1 MSDAESVARA
11 IRPYIRQ
18 TPLIASAWLTEK
30 LGAQVWL
37 KCENLQLT
45 GSFKVRGGFAAA
57 CDVRGRLVTAS
68 AGNHGQ
74 GLACACKTFDRPCTI
89 FVPKTIPKV
98 KAEAI
103 RRFGAELVTA
113 PFDNYD
119 ETQEWALQRIGEGTW
134 VSPFD
139 HPLVMAGNGG
149 TTALEIF
156 EKPFDTLV
164 VPCGGGGLAIGAG
177 MIARRH
183 GAKVIGVN
191 TEASP
196 GMFRSRRDKRVYEK
210 MPPEPTIA
218 EGIEGGVSENTYRLG
233 LEYIDDVVVVREA
246 TIRSAVVQIL
256 RHERMLVE
264 GSAAAA
270 VAAVMEGLVPPSRT
284 CVVLTGSNIDFER
297 LQELLGPAVV

>member
-1 MSDAESVARA
+1 MIDAAPIA
-11 IRPYIRQ
+11 TLIRPYVRR
-18 TPLIASAWLTEK
+18 TPMVPSSWLTEK

-57 CDVRGRLVTAS
+57 SEVRGRLVAAS

-74 GLACACKTFDRPCTI
+74 GLACACQTFDRPCTI

-103 RRFGAELVTA
+103 ERYGAELVRS

-134 VSPFD
+134 ISPFD

-156 EKPFDTLV
+156 ETPFDTLV

-177 MIARRH
+177 LVAHERGAR
-183 GAKVIGVN
+183 VIGVN

-218 EGIEGGVSENTYRLG
+218 EGIEGGVSQNTYALG
-233 LEYIDDVVVVREA
+233 LQHIDDVVVVREA
-246 TIRSAVVQIL
+246 TIRKAVVGVL
-256 RHERMLVE
+256 KHERMLVE

-270 VAAVMEGLVPPSRT
+270 VAAVLEGLVPAGRT
-284 CVVLTGSNIDFER
+284 CVVLTGSNIDLDR
-297 LQELLGPAVV
+297 VQELLGESVV